1 MKLADNQP
9 KPNRPLGVL
18 LGLLKGLLALVLLW
32 IGQNSLLIG
41 WAYHAEKGAW
51 LPQVT
56 GIVMIIIGL
65 PLLVAALSQ
74 IVRHLRNPDDDEDE
88 IGFL

>member
-9 KPNRPLGVL
+9 KPNKPLGVL
-18 LGLLKGLLALVLLW
+18 LGLLKGVLAIALLW

-51 LPQVT
+51 LPKTAGV
-56 GIVMIIIGL
+56 VLMLIGL
-65 PLLVAALSQ
+65 PLLVNSLGQ
-74 IVRHLRNPDDDEDE
+74 ISRNIRSNEDEDD
-88 IGFL
+88 IGF